1 MKPLPLVLAAAA
13 VAGLAFFAGRLSAE
27 PASSVDG
34 GAAARRETDA
44 AARRKSERDD
54 VRGAAASRG
63 VARDAFKD
71 VGPADAAA
79 IPNDD
84 PRFSP
89 ELREFFLAEYR
100 AGWASLRQDEAE
112 AARIGAGFV
121 QFKDDVLAL
130 PRRLGEDAAKVRTAE
145 EALAAAL
152 TGKDGVGAHRALQE
166 GLWKPKPEDL
176 EGALLDGLV
185 ARRAA
190 GPDVDGTTVNADR
203 NSPPAAGTTLNFGPG
218 VHRFNPGKLNR
229 RDPYAVADDVA
240 LVGAGMDSTLLV
252 FEGSTDFRAAVR
264 GFSIRNLT
272 LFANCDFIDQRGEPL
287 TLTLERVRVTGFDC
301 GAGSQT
307 ALNSWT
313 GALLT
318 AVDCEFAGGYG
329 RSPEH
334 GGYAIGGRSFVAR
347 FDRCRFERCALWH
360 SAPSQS
366 TILFRACTFSNVA
379 RDPLLDAGPTIRFTG
394 CNVESV
400 RKPEDPPLPA
410 LKLSDLFPAY
420 GK

>member
-1 MKPLPLVLAAAA
+1 MKPLPLVLAVAA
-13 VAGLAFFAGRLSAE
+13 VAGVAFFAGRLSAE
-27 PASSVDG
+27 PGPPVEG

-44 AARRKSERDD
+44 AARRKSEQDG

-79 IPNDD
+79 VPSDD

-112 AARIGAGFV
+112 AALIGEGFV
-121 QFKDDVLAL
+121 RFKDEVLAL

-152 TGKDGVGAHRALQE
+152 SGKDGVGAARALQQ

-190 GPDVDGTTVNADR
+190 GPDVDGTTVNADLR
-203 NSPPAAGTTLNFGPG
+203 SPPAAGTTLHFGPG
-218 VHRFNPGKLNR
+218 VHRFDPRKLNR
-229 RDPYAVADDVA
+229 RNPYAVADDVA
-240 LVGAGMDSTLLV
+240 LVGAGMDATLLV
-252 FEGSTDFRAAVR
+252 FETSTDFRDAVR
-264 GFSIRNLT
+264 GFSIKNLT
-272 LFANCDFIDQRGEPL
+272 LFAECDFIDQSGSPL
-287 TLTLERVRVTGFDC
+287 TLTLERVRITGFDC
-301 GAGSQT
+301 GAGGST
-307 ALNSWT
+307 ALSSSS

-329 RSPEH
+329 RNPE
-334 GGYAIGGRSFVAR
+334 GYANALDGDRFVAR

-360 SAPSQS
+360 SKPSQS
-366 TILFRACTFSNVA
+366 TFLFRGCTFVA
-379 RDPLLDAGPTIRFTG
+379 AKSDPLLDAGPSIRFTG

-400 RKPEDPPLPA
+400 RKPGDPPPPA
-410 LKLSDLFPAY
+410 RKLSDLFPDY